1 VGLISEPCLRSWV
14 LPATE
19 WVTRTRFLSMY
30 WESIRFERQDDGRR
44 NRLRDQRLAIIL
56 NAARRSALHRQRLE
70 QTGLDNH
77 PVNSDAARAFL
88 DRLPPVAK
96 HDLRR
101 HFPAGL
107 VTEPASEDWRYF
119 STAGTTDRMSVV
131 SDFVRRDHRRSGEL
145 RSLRVALGRDVG
157 VRTVEIPPQACN
169 VVCGIEEKG
178 PPGFWS
184 YLWHSVRSRTLL
196 TTEALSGLRGRFERQ
211 VVMPRNTLAPLP
223 PLPAA
228 RLLGLLDRYLDQI
241 AAIKPA
247 CLRALPVY
255 LLWLAD
261 RLRATGRSL
270 PGLQLLAPFG
280 GLASPRM
287 AKRIAAGAGAP
298 FADLYGTSE
307 LGSVAASCGRSPG
320 MHLFEDQF
328 LVEVLRDGRPVPP
341 GEVGRLIVTD
351 LVNSAMPLVRYEVGD
366 VGRILSGPCPCGRRT
381 VRIKALGRIQE
392 VLVTPTGQL
401 MPADVAD
408 AVFRDEA
415 VANFQLAEIRP
426 GCFELALVAN
436 FSGDAPD
443 LRGCEDR
450 LAVLHGAIRRIRT
463 RLVPF
468 VQPETSGKYL
478 FVIPARREGG
488 TL

>member
-1 VGLISEPCLRSWV
+1 MGMISEQCLRSVV

-19 WVTRTRFLSMY
+19 WVTRTRFMSMY
-30 WESIRFERQDDGRR
+30 WESIRFERQDDARR
-44 NRLRDQRLAIIL
+44 DRLRDQRLSVIL
-56 NAARRSALHRQRLE
+56 NAARRSTLQRQRLE
-70 QTGLDNH
+70 HAGLDDRC
-77 PVNSDAARAFL
+77 VSADEARDLLA
-88 DRLPPVAK
+88 RLPPVTK
-96 HDLRR
+96 PDLRR

-107 VTEPASEDWRYF
+107 VTEQTSEDWRYF

-131 SDFVRRDHRRSGEL
+131 GDFVRRDHRRAASC
-145 RSLRVALGRDVG
+145 SLRVALGRDVG

-169 VVCGIEEKG
+169 VVCGIEENG
-178 PPGFWS
+178 PPGFWR
-184 YLWHSVRSRTLL
+184 YLWHGVRNRTLL
-196 TTEALSGLRGRFERQ
+196 TSEVISGLRGRFERQ
-211 VVMPRNTLAPLP
+211 VVLPRHTLAPLP

-228 RLLGLLDRYLDQI
+228 RLLELLDRYLGQLT
-241 AAIKPA
+241 AAKPA

-261 RLRATGRSL
+261 RLHATGRSL
-270 PGLQLLAPFG
+270 PGLRLLAPFG
-280 GLASPRM
+280 GMTSPWM

-307 LGSVAASCGRSPG
+307 LGSVAASCGRSQG

-328 LVEVLRDGRPVPP
+328 LVEVLRDGRPVAP

-351 LVNSAMPLVRYEVGD
+351 LVNTAMPLVRYEVGD
-366 VGRILSGPCPCGRRT
+366 VGRVLPGPCPCGRRT
-381 VRIKALGRIQE
+381 MRIQALGRVQE
-392 VLVTPTGQL
+392 VLATPTGPL

-415 VANFQLAEIRP
+415 VANFRLEELSP

-436 FSGDAPD
+436 PSGGSPD
-443 LRGCEDR
+443 PRGCEDR
-450 LAVLHGAIRRIRT
+450 FAALHGAVRRIRT
-463 RLVPF
+463 RIVPY
-468 VQPETSGKYL
+468 VQPESSGKYL